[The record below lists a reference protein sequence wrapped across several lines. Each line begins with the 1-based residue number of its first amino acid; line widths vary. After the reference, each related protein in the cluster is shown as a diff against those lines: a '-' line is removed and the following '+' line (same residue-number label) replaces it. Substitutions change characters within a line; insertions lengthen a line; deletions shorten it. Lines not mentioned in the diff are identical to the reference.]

1 MCPHGFRFQI
11 LGDPEAA
18 ITLSIGVFPEKS
30 RQAQNRITF
39 AQAILVQ
46 DTHCL
51 AKAQISP
58 PKHKGRCDLDSYSYT
73 L

>member
-18 ITLSIGVFPEKS
+18 ITPSIGVFPEKS

-39 AQAILVQ
+39 AEALLVQ
-46 DTHCL
+46 DSCWL

-58 PKHKGRCDLDSYSYT
+58 PKHRGRCDLDSYSGIP
-73 L
+73 